1 MQQQLGHMDVVN
13 GGQLDS
19 ENEDVCAYLEA
30 RGQLG
35 GHLEQRGHI
44 ETRTALKL
52 RQEAATQGLV
62 GSRQVLQQQQGTK
75 IMQQID
81 LTLLITRDFWERSS
95 FKRICPSLTHNLID
109 GFLFAN
115 TSLKKG

>member
-62 GSRQVLQQQQGTK
+62 GSRQVSQQQQQGTK

-81 LTLLITRDFWERSS
+81 RTLVNTHDFWERSS
-95 FKRICPSLTHNLID
+95 FLSCLSFTY
-109 GFLFAN
+109 
-115 TSLKKG
+115 S